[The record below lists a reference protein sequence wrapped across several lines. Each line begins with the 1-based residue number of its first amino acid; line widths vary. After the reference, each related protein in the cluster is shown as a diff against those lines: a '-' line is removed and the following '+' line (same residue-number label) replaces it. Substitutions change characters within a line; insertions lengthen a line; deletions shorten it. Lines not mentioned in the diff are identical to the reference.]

1 MAATPD
7 LAGRESPGEG
17 PLFEADFISQG
28 HHLLYRHIL
37 SCIETSTVRMG
48 WTSIALILAHG
59 VSQPLLKTTLRF
71 QIQIVTQSGDESS
84 AKTKFIK
91 VSETCIFYIGT
102 LGLIDW
108 TSGSRRDKT

>member
-28 HHLLYRHIL
+28 IIYCRHIFLYRNLHN
-37 SCIETSTVRMG
+37 ENV
-48 WTSIALILAHG
+48 WTSIAPILAHG
-59 VSQPLLKTTLRF
+59 VSQPLLKTTLRL
-71 QIQIVTQSGDESS
+71 QIQIVTQSGV
-84 AKTKFIK
+84 AKCQKPAF
-91 VSETCIFYIGT
+91 FYIGT
-102 LGLIDW
+102 LGLIDLW